1 MKFNI
6 LEIEN
11 FLTIGKAKLSLADK
25 GLVLVQ
31 GENLDDPSA
40 KSNGA
45 GKSSIVDALC
55 WVLYGETARGV
66 TGDAV
71 VNIKAKKN
79 SRVELELV
87 DGDSKYLISRH
98 RKHDSEKNSL
108 QVRVTHGDAV
118 GWTDMTKG
126 TDKETQTVVEQILG
140 CSYEVFVSAIYAGQ
154 EKMPDI
160 PAMTDK
166 QLKLLIEEAAGVT
179 RLSQAYELARGE
191 LNKQSTDLELA
202 KAKHVTALEVYT
214 RNYDMKAEFEARRDN
229 WAKFHAENIKE
240 KKASLVE
247 KLKALKSAL
256 DERMSDG
263 DYAVLLAKREAIEDK
278 IADLSKGE
286 EPKKK
291 LEAELAELSAKHTL
305 IKSKNN
311 DAVRAINDIT
321 KSIESIGKRTGE
333 KCSECGKPYTEHDGD
348 ELKHA
353 LQSKLD
359 KANEALEK
367 TIAAKTLLEE
377 REAILRA
384 EIDKLPTISFG
395 ELVAQANACAEA
407 IGDATKR
414 NDRAIIARK
423 DANEAKKHLDELEKA
438 ANPHDA
444 TVEDFE
450 RKLTLEK
457 EFLDEE
463 VAKMYALDKELQI
476 HRDTVKVFSPA
487 GVRAHILDTVT
498 PFLNDRTAHYLGI
511 LSDGNISA
519 VWSTLSR
526 TAKGEIRE
534 KFSIDVENDKG
545 SGSFDGLSGG
555 EKRKVRL
562 SCALALQDLVSSRAT
577 KSIEMWIGDEV
588 DHALDDAGLE
598 RLMSILNDKAK
609 EKGTVLVISHNSLT
623 DWIDQVSTVTKKDG
637 YSEVEGALNL

>member
-1 MKFNI
+1 MKFNT

-11 FLTIGKAKLSLADK
+11 FLTIGKASLSLADK

-31 GENLDDPSA
+31 GSNLDDPSA

-66 TGDAV
+66 SGDAV
-71 VNIKAKKN
+71 VNVKAKKDCLV
-79 SRVELELV
+79 SVDIV
-87 DGDSKYLISRH
+87 DGDKRYLISRH
-98 RKHDSEKNSL
+98 RKHELNKNALHVLTSDGGI
-108 QVRVTHGDAV
+108 TG
-118 GWTDMTKG
+118 TDITKG
-126 TDKETQTVVEQILG
+126 TDKETQVVVEQILG
-140 CSYEVFVSAIYAGQ
+140 CSYEVFISAIYAGQ

-160 PAMTDK
+160 PSMTDK

-191 LNKQSTDLELA
+191 LLKQGTTLETA
-202 KAKHVTALEVYT
+202 KTAHETALVMYT
-214 RNYDMKAEFEARRDN
+214 RQYDTLKDFEAKRDS
-229 WAKFHAENIKE
+229 WSAFHANNIKE
-240 KKASLVE
+240 KKAFLVE
-247 KLKALKSAL
+247 KLKALKTAIDDRL
-256 DERMSDG
+256 DDASFKAIISERH
-263 DYAVLLAKREAIEDK
+263 EINDK
-278 IADLSKGE
+278 VAEISKGE

-291 LEAELAELSAKHTL
+291 LEAQLAELSTKHAL
-305 IKSKNN
+305 VKSKSS
-311 DAVRAINDIT
+311 DAVKAIGEIT
-321 KSIESIGKRTGE
+321 KSIEGVGSRTGE
-333 KCSECGKPYTEHDGD
+333 KCSECGKPYTEHDGE
-348 ELKHA
+348 ELINA

-367 TIAAKTLLEE
+367 TKAAKTLLDGQ
-377 REAILRA
+377 EAILRA
-384 EIDKLPTISFG
+384 EIDKLPTITFG
-395 ELVAQANACAEA
+395 ELMTRGNELADA
-407 IGDATKR
+407 IADAVKR
-414 NDRAIIARK
+414 DDRATLARR

-438 ANPHDA
+438 VNPHED
-444 TVEDFE
+444 TVSDFE
-450 RKLTLEK
+450 KKLAEAKLA
-457 EFLDEE
+457 LDID
-463 VAKMYALDKELQI
+463 VAKIADLDRSLELY
-476 HRDTVKVFSPA
+476 RDTVKVFSPA
-487 GVRAHILDTVT
+487 GVRAHVLDTVT

-545 SGSFDGLSGG
+545 AESFGGMSGG

-562 SCALALQDLVSSRAT
+562 ACALALQDLVSSRAT

-623 DWIDQVSTVTKKDG
+623 DWIDNVATITKKDG
-637 YSEVEGALNL
+637 YSEVEGALS